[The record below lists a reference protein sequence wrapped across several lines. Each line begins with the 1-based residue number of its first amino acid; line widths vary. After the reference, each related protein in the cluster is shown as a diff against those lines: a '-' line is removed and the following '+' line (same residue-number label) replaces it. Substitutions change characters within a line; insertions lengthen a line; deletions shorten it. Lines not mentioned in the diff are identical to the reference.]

1 MKASTMK
8 FAKMVFTGAG
18 IWGLLVLSPLYFLF
32 DTVGQKYPP
41 PVTHPDFYYGFV
53 GLGLAWQL
61 AFLVIGRD
69 PVRFR
74 PMMIP
79 AVCEKAFY
87 VISLLTLYTKGSIEA
102 GQLAVGGPD
111 LLLGCLF
118 VSAFVKTRKA

>member
-1 MKASTMK
+1 MK
-8 FAKMVFTGAG
+8 FARIVFTGAG
-18 IWGLLVLSPLYFLF
+18 IWGLLVLSPLYFLY

-41 PVTHPDFYYGFV
+41 AVTHPDFYYGFV
-53 GLGLAWQL
+53 GVGLAWQL

-79 AVCEKAFY
+79 AVGEKAFY
-87 VISLLTLYTKGSIEA
+87 VITLLTLYVKGSIEA

-111 LLLGCLF
+111 LVLGCLF
-118 VSAFVKTRKA
+118 VAAFVKTARTSD

>member
-1 MKASTMK
+1 
-8 FAKMVFTGAG
+8 
-18 IWGLLVLSPLYFLF
+18 LYFLF

-53 GLGLAWQL
+53 GLGLAWQI

-69 PVRFR
+69 PLRFR

-87 VISLLTLYTKGSIEA
+87 VISLLTLYMKGSIET

-111 LLLGCLF
+111 LVLGSLF
-118 VSAFVKTRKA
+118 VLAFVKTRKS